1 MRQINLILFTILTVI
16 AGCSSNEDD
25 TREINLEWLISPNP
39 PAIGTVQF
47 QVILSDTLAR
57 PITGAMLDIE
67 ANMSHPGMSPIM
79 AKLEEEDPGV
89 YSADIEFSMGGD
101 WFILVNARLPDE
113 RIINRQINIPG
124 VQSNP

>member
-1 MRQINLILFTILTVI
+1 MRQINIILFTILTVI

-25 TREINLEWLISPNP
+25 TREINLEWHISPNP

-47 QVILSDTLAR
+47 EVILSDTLAR
-57 PITGAMLDIE
+57 PITGAMMDIE